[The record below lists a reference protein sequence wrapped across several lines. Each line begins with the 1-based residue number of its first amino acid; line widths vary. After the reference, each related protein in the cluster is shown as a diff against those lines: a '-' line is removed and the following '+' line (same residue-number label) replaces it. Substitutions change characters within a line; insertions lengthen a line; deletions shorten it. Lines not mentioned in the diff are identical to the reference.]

1 MARVWFLLA
10 LLPPWKGG
18 RALCLTHRICQF
30 PLLLR
35 THCLFGDS
43 LPENAFILLSLL
55 RSPLSWFL
63 QLFPGLPRGLLCSE
77 VYGERAR
84 KRPRTCT
91 LSLAIFP
98 LKCVFQCSFC
108 VCVGGGIYTQPL
120 FAAWVKCHLTKPSFY
135 DQEAARFF
143 WKPLDVLMMA

>member
-18 RALCLTHRICQF
+18 RALCLTYRICQF

-35 THCLFGDS
+35 THCLFWDS

-108 VCVGGGIYTQPL
+108 VCVCGGAYILSLCLRHELNAISRNHPFMTRKLQGSSGNHWMY
-120 FAAWVKCHLTKPSFY
+120 
-135 DQEAARFF
+135 
-143 WKPLDVLMMA
+143 